1 MTPTSAPDANATQQR
16 SPEAAQTPAGMAEK
30 AAEPAVPQFE
40 LTTSRQFPNFLA
52 EQQIS
57 LAFTTYQAGKLFL
70 LGLQPD
76 GHVSVSE
83 RTLARCMGMVAS
95 PGGLHVATLYQIWRF
110 RNVLDAGVLH
120 NGHDALYA
128 PRMSW
133 VTGDLDVHDMGLLPD
148 GRPVFANTLFSCV
161 ATVSDAHSFV
171 PLWQPRFISK
181 LAAEDRCHLNGLAM
195 DGNVPR
201 YVTVV
206 GQSDVADGWREHR
219 HNGGCVID
227 MASHE
232 VVVGGLSMPH
242 SPRLHAGK
250 LWLLNSGTG
259 EFGWVDVKAGRFE
272 PVAFCPGYLRG
283 LAFVGDYAVLG
294 LSQSRGN
301 RTFSGLALDEALAK
315 RGAQARCG
323 LMVVDLRTGDTVH
336 WVRLAGVVQELYDVV
351 LLPGV
356 RRPSAIGFKSDSI
369 RRVITVGDAG
379 KI

>member
-1 MTPTSAPDANATQQR
+1 MTFPSEITDVLPPPGP
-16 SPEAAQTPAGMAEK
+16 PEAAVTSAEQ
-30 AAEPAVPQFE
+30 ANQDARPDTPQFE

-52 EQQIS
+52 EQQLS

-70 LGLQPD
+70 LGLKPD

-110 RNVLDAGVLH
+110 RNVLDAGALH
-120 NGHDALYA
+120 DGHDALYA

-161 ATVSDAHSFV
+161 ATVSDTASFV

-181 LAAEDRCHLNGLAM
+181 LAAEDRCHLNGLAI

-219 HNGGCVID
+219 HSGGCVID

-232 VVVGGLSMPH
+232 VVAGGLSMPH

-301 RTFSGLALDEALAK
+301 RTFSGLALDEALTK